1 MKCKSNT
8 VKERVGQSSSVST
21 EVFSEYSSSYTITVA
36 DRISLL
42 EESWNQLSEKELL
55 SSSYLGAVESAA
67 PFDMDFTY
75 AIIERAG
82 KVIGRSYY
90 QILHFNASK
99 SLSPDPQTTTTKR
112 SFFKTLSAE
121 LKNALAKNIDFYTL
135 VNGNLLLTGD
145 YSYEFDN
152 EIPADIQIDLLR
164 RANRSVRTYLESK
177 HPHEIPVFLMK
188 ECYNQSRLP
197 ESYKKETSL
206 HEFCIQPNF
215 IMDIPSDWEHY
226 EDYLLS
232 LKAKYRIRANRAR
245 KKAEPV
251 TTKVLDLEGIIHY
264 QPQLYALYQNI
275 ANQIGFNMVNLNP
288 RYFARVKEALGDQYE
303 VVIFVKEGRVIGF
316 YSYFLLDNEM
326 VAHYVGFDP
335 EYSTSHQLYL
345 NMLLDLID
353 ISIRKRK
360 KSINLGR
367 TAHEIKSSV
376 GAIAVDMYCYIRH
389 KNKMYQTMVPKLLD
403 YLSPKE
409 VWEPRHPFKDL
420 E

>member
-8 VKERVGQSSSVST
+8 VKERIGPSGSVST
-21 EVFSEYSSSYTITVA
+21 EVFLDHSSSYTITVA

-42 EESWNQLSEKELL
+42 SESWNQLSEKELL
-55 SSSYLGAVESAA
+55 SSNYLGAVESAA

-75 AIIERAG
+75 ATIEREG

-99 SLSPDPQTTTTKR
+99 SLSPDPQTTTTKK

-121 LKNALAKNIDFYTL
+121 LKSALARNIDFYTL

-145 YSYEFDN
+145 HSYEFDKV
-152 EIPADIQIDLLR
+152 IPGDVQLELLR
-164 RANRSVRTYLESK
+164 RINRSVRTYLESK
-177 HPHEIPVFLMK
+177 HPREIPVFLMK
-188 ECYNQSRLP
+188 ECYQECRLP
-197 ESYKKETSL
+197 DAYCRESSL

-215 IMDIPSDWEHY
+215 IMDIPATWTQYS
-226 EDYLLS
+226 DYLFA
-232 LKAKYRIRANRAR
+232 LKGKYRIRANRAR

-251 TTKVLDLEGIIHY
+251 TTQVLDLEGIIHY

-288 RYFARVKEALGDQYE
+288 FYFARVKEALGDQYE

-316 YSYFLLDNEM
+316 YSYFLLDSEM

-353 ISIRKRK
+353 IAIRQRK

-376 GAIAVDMYCYIRH
+376 GAIPVDMYCYIRH